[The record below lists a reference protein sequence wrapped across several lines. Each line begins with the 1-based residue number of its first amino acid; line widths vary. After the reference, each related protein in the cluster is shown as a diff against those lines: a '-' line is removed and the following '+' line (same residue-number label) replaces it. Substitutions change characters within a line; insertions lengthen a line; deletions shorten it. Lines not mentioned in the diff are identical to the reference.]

1 MADYEEYQDYDEL
14 YDEPSRG
21 NRTWLIVAIVAV
33 VVLLCCCC
41 MALVAGVV
49 LLNEDILAELETI
62 AGGVPALKSIRAFV

>member
-1 MADYEEYQDYDEL
+1 MADYEEYQDYDEH
-14 YDEPSRG
+14 YDEPSGG

-49 LLNEDILAELETI
+49 LLNEEILAELETI
-62 AGGVPALKSIRAFV
+62 AVGVPALNV